1 MLHILYLVHDLY
13 DPAVRRRMMM
23 LAAGGARVTLAGF
36 RRGDKPIGE
45 VAGVAPIDLGITAD
59 GKFLARAA
67 TLSAAAVRLR
77 GSLRDIDAPDLIIG
91 RNLEMLALANR
102 AQRLFGGDA
111 PIVYECLDIHRLLL
125 REDAIGRGMRAAERT
140 LARQASLLLTSSPAF
155 LRQYFEPRGQFAGPI
170 MLLENKVLALGT
182 TAAEVVT
189 APAFEAPIRIGWF
202 GALRCHR
209 SLTLL
214 AAFTRRMEGR
224 YQAVLRGRPAQSEF
238 ADFEA
243 DVAAEPHLSFEGPYR
258 NPEDLAAIYGGVH
271 FTWAIDF
278 FEAGQNSDWLLPN
291 RLYEGCR
298 HGAVPIAMAGT
309 ETARFLLDRGI
320 GLILP
325 APTAEALEMLLSP
338 IDTPAYA
345 AARQAVAAEPLQA
358 WTADET
364 DCRAL
369 VERLQE
375 LVRGAPA
382 LPVLEI
388 AA

>member
-45 VAGVAPIDLGITAD
+45 VARVAPIDLGITAD

-102 AQRLFGGDA
+102 AQRMFGGDA

-125 REDAIGRGMRAAERT
+125 REDAIGRGMRAAERA
-140 LARQASLLLTSSPAF
+140 LARQAGLLLTSSPAF
-155 LRQYFEPRGQFAGPI
+155 LRQYFEPRGQFDGPI

-182 TAAEVVT
+182 TVAEVVT
-189 APAFEAPIRIGWF
+189 APAFETPIRIGWF

-243 DVAAEPHLSFEGPYR
+243 DVAAKPHLSFEGPYR

-338 IDTPAYA
+338 IDAPAYA
-345 AARQAVAAEPLQA
+345 AVRQAVAAEPLQA

>member
-36 RRGDKPIGE
+36 RRGDRPVQD
-45 VAGVAPIDLGITAD
+45 VAGVAPIDLGLTAD

-67 TLSAAAVRLR
+67 SLSAAAMRLR
-77 GSLRDIDAPDLIIG
+77 GKLGGVDAPDLIIG
-91 RNLEMLALANR
+91 RNLEMLALASR
-102 AQRLFGGDA
+102 ARTMFGGNA

-125 REDAIGRGMRAAERT
+125 RDDTVGRSLRGAERA
-140 LARQASLLLTSSPAF
+140 LGRRASLLVTSSPAF
-155 LRQYFEPRGQFAGPI
+155 LREYFEPRGQFDGPA
-170 MLLENKVLALGT
+170 MLLENKVLALD
-182 TAAEVVT
+182 AAASDLPD
-189 APAFEAPIRIGWF
+189 APSFDAPIRIGWF

-209 SLTLL
+209 SLALL
-214 AAFTRRMEGR
+214 AAFTRRMAGQYEV
-224 YQAVLRGRPAQSEF
+224 VLRGRPAHSEF
-238 ADFEA
+238 GDFEA
-243 DVAAEPHLSFEGPYR
+243 EVAAEPHLSFEGPYR
-258 NPEDLAAIYGGVH
+258 NPEDLSTIYGGVH

-298 HGAVPIAMAGT
+298 HGVVPIAMAGT
-309 ETARFLLDRGI
+309 ETARFLAERGI

-325 APTAEALEMLLSP
+325 APTPEALEMLLSP
-338 IDTPAYA
+338 IDEAAYA
-345 AARQAVAAEPLQA
+345 AELARVAAVPMRD
-358 WTADET
+358 WIADET

-369 VERLQE
+369 VGRLE
-375 LVRGAPA
+375 GLVRGHA
-382 LPVLEI
+382 LPAVEI

>member
-125 REDAIGRGMRAAERT
+125 REDAIGRGMRAAERA

-155 LRQYFEPRGQFAGPI
+155 LRQYFEPRGQFDGPI

-243 DVAAEPHLSFEGPYR
+243 DVAAEPHLSFEGLYR

-298 HGAVPIAMAGT
+298 HGVVPIAMAGT
-309 ETARFLLDRGI
+309 ETARFLAERGI

-325 APTAEALEMLLSP
+325 APTPEALEMLLSP
-338 IDTPAYA
+338 IDAAAYA
-345 AARQAVAAEPLQA
+345 AERDKVAAVPQGI
-358 WTADET
+358 WIADET
-364 DCRAL
+364 DCSVL
-369 VERLQE
+369 VGRLEE
-375 LVRGAPA
+375 LVRGNAQPA
-382 LPVLEI
+382 VEI